1 MPPRWHSTTLNDQF
15 GTFDNT
21 VKEYSF
27 ELTPDT
33 VLTCGALVIH
43 TNARGPLTGGK
54 WGHLFLFPDTSTRE
68 HELAQHVHRH
78 RRSTVRRFVLRH
90 PLKSKTL
97 ASGVR
102 QLYVLSTT
110 QPKRS
115 THRRTLRPKN
125 QENIQEDNQEGKKA
139 RTSRRR
145 ALWARSLQ
153 RLRTPHTS

>member
-21 VKEYSF
+21 VNEYSF

-54 WGHLFLFPDTSTRE
+54 WGHLFLFPDTATRE

-97 ASGVR
+97 ASGAR
-102 QLYVLSTT
+102 QLYVLSMT

-115 THRRTLRPKN
+115 TQRRTLRQNN
-125 QENIQEDNQEGKKA
+125 QENIQEEKKA
-139 RTSRRR
+139 RTPGRR

-153 RLRTPHTS
+153 RLRTPHTP

>member
-21 VKEYSF
+21 VNEYSF

-54 WGHLFLFPDTSTRE
+54 WGHLFLFPDTAIRE

-97 ASGVR
+97 ASGAR

-115 THRRTLRPKN
+115 THRRTLHQN
-125 QENIQEDNQEGKKA
+125 NQEGKKEEKKA